1 MIIENIKLKQK
12 SIQICTINYGPNQKS
27 ITMRWAIFDFHSV
40 PILGPRAITEFRFE
54 IVQNL
59 VPLQPCLVQ
68 QRSCIAKALSPKKR
82 RRSDAKFFR
91 VLVISDKE
99 STHTGLWT
107 SKNDLYRVIADVT
120 RIPNLVAIFARL
132 LFFENALIFTHFH

>member
-12 SIQICTINYGPNQKS
+12 SIQIRTINYGPNQKS

-91 VLVISDKE
+91 ILIVSDKE
-99 STHTGLWT
+99 STHTDSRLRKT
-107 SKNDLYRVIADVT
+107 TYTVIADVT